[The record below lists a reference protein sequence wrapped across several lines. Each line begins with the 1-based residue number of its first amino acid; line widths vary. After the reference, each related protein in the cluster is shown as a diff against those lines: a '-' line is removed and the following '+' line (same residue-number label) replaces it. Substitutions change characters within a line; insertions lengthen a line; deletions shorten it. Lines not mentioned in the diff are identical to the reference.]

1 MLVIASTAAISQQTF
16 TIHSQ
21 SIVDERWRTLMS
33 GVLNTVMGFGWAVTA
48 LAGGQIIEHWGYTAI
63 FYTAA
68 ASTLLT
74 VVVSYLVAHRPC
86 RLMETPRPRS

>member
-33 GVLNTVMGFGWAVTA
+33 GVLNTVMGFGWAGPDHRTLGLHRHLLHSRRFDPVD
-48 LAGGQIIEHWGYTAI
+48 GGR
-63 FYTAA
+63 
-68 ASTLLT
+68 LLPRCAPT
-74 VVVSYLVAHRPC
+74 V
-86 RLMETPRPRS
+86 